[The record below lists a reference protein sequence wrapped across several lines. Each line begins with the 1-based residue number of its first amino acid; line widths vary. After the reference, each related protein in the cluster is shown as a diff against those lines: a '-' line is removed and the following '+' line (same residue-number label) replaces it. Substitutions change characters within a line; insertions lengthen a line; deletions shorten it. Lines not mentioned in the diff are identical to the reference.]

1 MCFDSQEHS
10 YYQLSREDQVIM
22 VRRKTGHSRLGNDM
36 FTHTCTYSQ
45 EHSYYQLSREDQV
58 IMVRMK
64 TGHSRLGNDTFAKF
78 FGDSTVC
85 QCGTSLMTV
94 ERFLQDCQT
103 HQNLRAEPWP
113 ADTPV
118 REKIYGPVENL
129 QRTAA
134 YVRATGVPV

>member
-1 MCFDSQEHS
+1 MI
-10 YYQLSREDQVIM
+10 V
-22 VRRKTGHSRLGNDM
+22 
-36 FTHTCTYSQ
+36 
-45 EHSYYQLSREDQV
+45 
-58 IMVRMK
+58 VRMK

-113 ADTPV
+113 ADTPA

-129 QRTAA
+129 QHTAA
-134 YVRATGVPV
+134 YVRATEFLSERTKKKKKKIHKSSCSGREVTALRL